1 MASCQ
6 LSRSQVTGMNNYEI
20 YPQRLGLKSF
30 LLVLYL
36 DQRPSALSNVG
47 IPPGAT
53 DLRHRADAPGGPER
67 GEAAPAIGGP
77 AGLRGARCP
86 APLRAEPRDRLPAGA
101 ELGAVRR
108 GVAQKMEFPKWPLV
122 DGNKDSNL
130 RLALA
135 S

>member
-1 MASCQ
+1 
-6 LSRSQVTGMNNYEI
+6 MNNYEI

-47 IPPGAT
+47 IPGAT
-53 DLRHRADAPGGPER
+53 DLRHADAPGPERSER
-67 GEAAPAIGGP
+67 GEAAPAMGP

-86 APLRAEPRDRLPAGA
+86 ALRAEPRDRLAGA
-101 ELGAVRR
+101 ELGVRR
-108 GVAQKMEFPKWPLV
+108 GVAQKMEFPKWPL

-135 S
+135 P